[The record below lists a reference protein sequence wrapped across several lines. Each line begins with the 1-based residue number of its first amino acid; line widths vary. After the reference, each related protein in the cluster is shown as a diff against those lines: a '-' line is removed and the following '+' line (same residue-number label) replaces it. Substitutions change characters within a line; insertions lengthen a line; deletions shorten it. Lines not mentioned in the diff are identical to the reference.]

1 MRSSDLTSSP
11 CRSSF
16 LFGSHRPG
24 WKWFAFVAHTFSS
37 IFFGGALFAESI
49 TLKSENNSFVL
60 TGELISYDGDYYTID
75 TKYGPLTVDG
85 LRVSCEG
92 KDCPST
98 SNFVA
103 ELQVSGASDIGN
115 NLMPR
120 LVEGFARSLDL
131 YVQRIDEDDT
141 HFEYVLSKSV
151 EGIPIG
157 RFQFRA
163 STTDEGFADLLA
175 NEADVVMATRKAQA
189 EELMRVA
196 EIGLGQ
202 LDEAYRSYVLALD
215 AFTVISS
222 PSNQISKITISDL
235 AGILTGEIKNWNEVG
250 GENAP
255 IEIHMYD
262 EQSEISQ
269 LVEDWLQKSSFAPLS
284 KHIIRHPSHSNLMQE
299 VENNRYA
306 LGIISYSSDESQAH
320 LGFIGPCG
328 LEITADRLTIKSEDY
343 PLTTPF
349 FLYTPARRLPKL
361 ARDFLVFTRT
371 QDAQEII
378 RRAGYVDQKP
388 QVATDTIRDAQIK
401 SATEAALRTFNIM
414 SMDQTFKRIML
425 LSRVIKEL
433 GASHRISTSFRFE
446 VGASTL
452 DAHSISTV
460 YQLAEAVKAG
470 DFDGKKLMFIG
481 FTDGQGALKY
491 NLRIARYR
499 AQRVKQAV
507 EAAIG
512 EEALSRVQTSIEAFG
527 PALPIACDDVAWG
540 RRANRRV
547 ELWIQ

>member
-1 MRSSDLTSSP
+1 MFENGRTE
-11 CRSSF
+11 
-16 LFGSHRPG
+16 
-24 WKWFAFVAHTFSS
+24 WKWFILFAHTFYSMT
-37 IFFGGALFAESI
+37 FGEIALAESI
-49 TLKSENNSFVL
+49 TLKSESNAFVL
-60 TGELISYDGDYYTID
+60 TGELISYDGEYYTLD

-85 LRVSCEG
+85 SRVSCESEN
-92 KDCPST
+92 CPST

-103 ELQVSGASDIGN
+103 EVQLSGASDIGN
-115 NLMPR
+115 NLMPG
-120 LVEGFARSLDL
+120 LVEGFARSLGL
-131 YVQRIDEDDT
+131 YAQRIDEDDT
-141 HFEYVLSKSV
+141 HFEYILSKPI
-151 EGIPIG
+151 EGIPVG

-189 EELMRVA
+189 EELMRVV
-196 EIGLGQ
+196 EVGLGR

-222 PSNQISKITISDL
+222 PSNPISKITIPDL
-235 AGILTGEIKNWNEVG
+235 AGVLTGEIVNWNELG
-250 GENAP
+250 GAHEP
-255 IEIHMYD
+255 IEVHMYE

-269 LVEDWLQKSSFAPLS
+269 AVEDWLQKSSFAPLS
-284 KHIIRHPSHSNLMQE
+284 KHIIRHPNHSHLIQE
-299 VENNRYA
+299 VESNRYA
-306 LGIISYSSDESQAH
+306 LGVISYSLDKSKAH
-320 LGFIGPCG
+320 LGLIEPCG
-328 LEITADRLTIKSEDY
+328 LEIQADHLTIKSEDY
-343 PLTTPF
+343 PLTAPF

-388 QVATDTIRDAQIK
+388 QVVTDIIRDAQIK
-401 SATEAALRTFNIM
+401 RTAETALRTFNIM
-414 SMDQTFKRIML
+414 SMDQAFKQIIL

-433 GASHRISTSFRFE
+433 RASHRVSTSFRFE

-470 DFDGKKLMFIG
+470 DFDGKKLTFIG
-481 FTDGQGALKY
+481 FTDGQGALEY

-507 EAAIG
+507 EVAVG
-512 EEALSRVQTSIEAFG
+512 EEALSRVQISIDAFG
-527 PALPIACDDVAWG
+527 PALPIACDDFAWG